1 MATTLKFVY
10 AIILFISL
18 FLVLQNTEFEGKL
31 FYTFKIYSFI
41 TLLFVRSILYCFIN
55 IIVLYFFIDYYFI
68 ECQRDLDCPQLNS
81 EIFAFKCIEKLC
93 KLEFIYQQAPFLL
106 GQV

>member
-1 MATTLKFVY
+1 MTKTLGIVY
-10 AIILFISL
+10 TMILFISL

-41 TLLFVRSILYCFIN
+41 TLLFVCSILYCFIN
-55 IIVLYFFIDYYFI
+55 IIVLSLFIDYYYI
-68 ECQRDLDCPQLNS
+68 ECQRDLDCPHLNS
-81 EIFAFKCIEKLC
+81 EVFAFKCIEKLC
-93 KLEFIYQQAPFLL
+93 KLEFIYQQTPFLM

>member
-1 MATTLKFVY
+1 MTKTLGIVY

-18 FLVLQNTEFEGKL
+18 FLVLQNTEFE
-31 FYTFKIYSFI
+31 
-41 TLLFVRSILYCFIN
+41 
-55 IIVLYFFIDYYFI
+55 DYYYI
-68 ECQRDLDCPQLNS
+68 ECQRDFDCPQLNS